1 VELIYQIL
9 EQLIP
14 FDWIQYTFMKNA
26 LLAVLL
32 IAPSFAVLSTL
43 IVNNRMAFFSD
54 SLGHSI
60 LTGIAIGSLLGLG
73 NPVWAMLLFGIFFS
87 IMFYVIKTYAKISI
101 DTVIGVLSSLFV
113 SLGVVILSMGG
124 NFKKYAIYLIGDL
137 LSITPTEILMLLILL
152 IVIAG
157 FWIFFFNRILFYS
170 IAPSIAQSRGWKQ
183 KLNEVVFS
191 CLIAIIIIVSIRWV
205 GILIINSLLI
215 LPAATARN
223 FSRNIKSYH
232 IFSIVMSSFSCLT
245 GLILSYYLD
254 TSTGATIA
262 LICSVIFLLSLLKK
276 Q

>member
-1 VELIYQIL
+1 MELIYHIF
-9 EQLIP
+9 EALIP

-32 IAPSFAVLSTL
+32 IAPSYAILGTL

-60 LTGIAIGSLLGLG
+60 LTGIAIGTILGLG
-73 NPVWAMLLFGIFFS
+73 NPVWAMLLFGICFS

-113 SLGVVILSMGG
+113 SLGVVILSKGG
-124 NFKKYAIYLIGDL
+124 NFNKYAVYLIGDL
-137 LSITPTEILMLLILL
+137 LSITPTEILLLVVLLVIIVVFWILL
-152 IVIAG
+152 
-157 FWIFFFNRILFYS
+157 FNRLLFFS
-170 IAPSIAQSRGWKQ
+170 IAPSIAQSRGLKQ
-183 KLNEVVFS
+183 RLNEIIFS
-191 CLIAIIIIVSIRWV
+191 CLIATIIIVSIRWV

-223 FSRNIKSYH
+223 LSRNIRSYH
-232 IFSIVMSSFSCLT
+232 IYSIAISIFSCLA

-262 LICSVIFLLSLLKK
+262 LLCSVLFLLSLFK